1 MKKTIMQVLPSLK
14 QGGVETGTIEIA
26 SALQAKKIP
35 NIVVSNGGPMV
46 AQLKK
51 LGVPHFQLPVHSKNP
66 FRMWLNSYKIAKI
79 VRENDVALMHVRS
92 RAPAWSVKWASRKTG
107 IPFISSYHGMYGIKP
122 AIKKLYNRVM
132 LQGKCTIA
140 VSECVKKHLMDVYNY
155 PEEKIHVIHRGA
167 DLKRFN
173 PERIQTDEL
182 IQFAKENHIPMD
194 KPIIALVGRLSKVKG
209 QNLLLQ
215 ALGKMKHQELTCL
228 LVGGKAKPEYEKLLQ
243 DEIQKLSD
251 TITVR
256 TLSVSAT
263 QIPMIYALSDVVVS
277 TSIIPETFGRTISEA
292 NAMKRIVIA
301 FNHGGPSEIIL
312 DGQTGFLI
320 PVADILT
327 LSKKLDKVLNMK
339 TDEKKKMEQL
349 ARERTEQLFSI
360 EKMCE
365 ATLKLYKEILK

>member
-1 MKKTIMQVLPSLK
+1 MIKTIMQVLPSLK

-26 SALQAKKIP
+26 SALQRKKIP

-51 LGVPHFQLPVHSKNP
+51 MGVLHFQLPVHSKNP
-66 FRMWLNSYKIAKI
+66 LRMWLNSYKIAKI
-79 VRENDVALMHVRS
+79 ARENNVGLMHVRS
-92 RAPAWSVKWASRKTG
+92 RAPAWSVKWASKKTG

-140 VSECVKKHLMDVYNY
+140 VSECVKKHLMQVYNY

-182 IQFAKENHIPMD
+182 IQFAQKNHIPMD
-194 KPIIALVGRLSKVKG
+194 KPIITLVGRLSKLKG
-209 QNLLLQ
+209 QYLLLQ
-215 ALGKMKHQELTCL
+215 ALSKMKHTELTCL

-243 DEIQKLSD
+243 DEIQKLPD

-256 TLSVSAT
+256 TLSVSA
-263 QIPMIYALSDVVVS
+263 QEIPMIYAVSDVVVS
-277 TSIIPETFGRTISEA
+277 TSIVPETFGRTISEA
-292 NAMKRIVIA
+292 NAMNRIVVA

-312 DGQTGFLI
+312 DGQTGFLT

-327 LSKKLDKVLNMK
+327 LAKKLDKVLDMK
-339 TDEKKKMEQL
+339 PQDKKKMEKL
-349 ARERTEQLFSI
+349 ARERTEALFSI

-365 ATLKLYKEILK
+365 TTLNLYKEILK